1 MEEEDKRRVVI
12 SNKTQQN
19 NKKTKKKRH
28 RQDEDETKHEKK
40 RYRHERDQRK
50 RPDKSNAGW
59 VLFVRGIHEEAIQ
72 DDILDKFV
80 EHGEVKSIQMN
91 TDRRTGL
98 IKGYAL
104 VQYDKFEDAK
114 NAIEKLNDTKIY
126 GKKISVDWAFTKDPD
141 RRRWR

>member
-1 MEEEDKRRVVI
+1 MEDKRRVVI
-12 SNKTQQN
+12 RKNTKQN
-19 NKKTKKKRH
+19 NKETTKKRH
-28 RQDEDETKHEKK
+28 RQDETTKHEKK

-50 RPDKSNAGW
+50 NPDKSLSGW

-72 DDILDKFV
+72 DDVLDKFV

-104 VQYDKFEDAK
+104 VQYEKFEDAK

>member
-12 SNKTQQN
+12 SNKTKQN
-19 NKKTKKKRH
+19 NKKTKKKRQ

-40 RYRHERDQRK
+40 RRDKRK
-50 RPDKSNAGW
+50 RPDKSLGGW
-59 VLFVRGIHEEAIQ
+59 VVFVRGIHEEAIQ

-104 VQYDKFEDAK
+104 VQYEKFEDAK